1 MPAKIRPA
9 ERKNNRSIYLEVYIE
24 ETGKVIF
31 ANLTGSEVTLV
42 KKISGKKRQ
51 AGEFY
56 CG

>member
-1 MPAKIRPA
+1 MQAKIRPA
-9 ERKNNRSIYLEVYIE
+9 ERKNNRSSYLEVYIK

-31 ANLTGSEVTLV
+31 SNLAGSEVTLV
-42 KKISGKKRQ
+42 KKISGKKLQ